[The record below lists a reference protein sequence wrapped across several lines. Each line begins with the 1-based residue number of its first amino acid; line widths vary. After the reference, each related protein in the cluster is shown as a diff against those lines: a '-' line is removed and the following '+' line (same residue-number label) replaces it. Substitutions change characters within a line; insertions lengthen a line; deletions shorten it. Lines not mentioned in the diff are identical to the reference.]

1 MMPVVNNISMIN
13 DVISENIQIE
23 SGAGGVVSLDD
34 RLIRSMAD
42 FTANTERTKELVM
55 KEIENHV
62 QLTPE
67 ALINLQE
74 KVLNYNVEVSLVSA
88 VARKAVGAVE
98 NLMRS

>member
-1 MMPVVNNISMIN
+1 MSIVNNISA
-13 DVISENIQIE
+13 VSEVMRGSVEIDTE
-23 SGAGGVVSLDD
+23 AGGVVSLDD

-42 FTANTERTKELVM
+42 FTANTERTKDMVM
-55 KEIENHV
+55 NEIENNV
-62 QLTPE
+62 QVTPE